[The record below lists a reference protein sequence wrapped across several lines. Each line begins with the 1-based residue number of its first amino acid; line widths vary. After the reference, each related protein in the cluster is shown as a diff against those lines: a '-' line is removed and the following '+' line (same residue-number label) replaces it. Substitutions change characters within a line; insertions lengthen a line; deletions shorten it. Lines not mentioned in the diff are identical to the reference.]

1 MLLGCPDCSLIT
13 TGGIIEVQTIVSKE
27 AFSNSTLFMLC
38 TMFTVLVFIVYTLV
52 EAIENS
58 DLKK

>member
-1 MLLGCPDCSLIT
+1 MFLACPDCSLIT

-38 TMFTVLVFIVYTLV
+38 TMFIVLGFMVYIFAKTIK
-52 EAIENS
+52 AFT
-58 DLKK
+58 K